1 MKILFVTFYLDFI
14 VKSLEMFEFGDLKGL
29 HFRMG
34 LLTMD
39 HSALWERP
47 LVTSDIRVGRGSK
60 IAPRIG
66 RYRVLRTR

>member
-39 HSALWERP
+39 HSALWEHP
-47 LVTSDIRVGRGSK
+47 LMTSDIRIGRGVQDS
-60 IAPRIG
+60 PQNG
-66 RYRVLRTR
+66 ML